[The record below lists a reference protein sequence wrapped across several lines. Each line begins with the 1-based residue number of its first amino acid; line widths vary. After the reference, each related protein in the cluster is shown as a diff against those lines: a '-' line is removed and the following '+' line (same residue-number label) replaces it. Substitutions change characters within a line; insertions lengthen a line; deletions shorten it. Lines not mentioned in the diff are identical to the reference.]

1 MLDDI
6 IIDLAMMTDR
16 YYNVSDFNSIYFESP
31 GSFEVDSAIK
41 DIFSY
46 LSKNIIITDV
56 AVDNSKKTGSQVKS
70 SGFKQSNVSSITKKR
85 PLKNSLDWET
95 VRVNDFKV
103 TVLETSEGFD
113 KQISEMRAL
122 LNKISSKN
130 YETQRDII
138 MNKAKEIFESDD
150 ISEDDKTRVALS
162 IIDISRSNKFYSELY
177 AELCKSLSS
186 EFILFKE
193 LLPRSI
199 ELYKDTLANIH
210 YIDHNVDYDGFC
222 NYTKTNDLRKAN
234 ASFIVNLMKQCVLEK
249 GHVLDVIV
257 SLIKQV
263 QQYIDE
269 DNRTNEVDEITE
281 NLHLFITQ
289 SKSELSEYGDWSKT
303 VLEFINDIS
312 KMKSKDHVSLSARAV
327 FKYMDICDDL
337 KKL

>member
-1 MLDDI
+1 MLGDI
-6 IIDLAMMTDR
+6 IIDLAMIADR
-16 YYNVSDFNSIYFESP
+16 YYNVSDFNSIYFENP
-31 GSFEVDSAIK
+31 GAFEVDDSIK
-41 DIFSY
+41 DVFGY

-56 AVDNSKKTGSQVKS
+56 ASDNTKKPGSQVRTG
-70 SGFKQSNVSSITKKR
+70 GFKQSNASSIVKKR
-85 PLKNSLDWET
+85 PLKNSLDWDT

-113 KQISEMRAL
+113 KQISDMRAL

-138 MNKAKEIFESDD
+138 MNKAKEIFASED

-210 YIDHNVDYDGFC
+210 YVDHNVDYDGFC

-234 ASFIVNLMKQCVLEK
+234 AAFIVNLMKQCVLEK
-249 GHVLDVIV
+249 TQVLYVIM
-257 SLIKQV
+257 SLISQV

-289 SKSELSEYGDWSKT
+289 SKRELSECGDWSDN
-303 VLEFINDIS
+303 VLVFINDVS

-337 KKL
+337 KKP